1 MKRILVTGAAGYI
14 GSLLVTELVAR
25 KYDVTAI
32 DNLSFSK
39 TSLLHLMEKKNFNL
53 IVGDVTNKKL
63 IKKEIKNKDII
74 IPLAALVG
82 APLCDKFKKQTVK
95 INLESIKFLLSKLKS
110 KQKIIYMNSNSGYGV
125 GKKNKFCDENTPLN
139 PISLYGRT
147 KAQAEIEVMKFKNS
161 ICFRLATVFGYS
173 YRMRTDVLVN
183 NFVLR
188 AITEKKLELFEPNF
202 RRNYIHV
209 RDVVRA
215 ILFSIDNFSRM
226 KSNIY
231 NLGLSTANLTKKQ
244 LALKIKKRIKDLKIS
259 IKEGRDPDK
268 RDYFVSNKKIEKFG
282 FRPIHQIDEGIDE
295 MTKVFKIK
303 TKFNNNY

>member
-1 MKRILVTGAAGYI
+1 
-14 GSLLVTELVAR
+14 
-25 KYDVTAI
+25 
-32 DNLSFSK
+32 
-39 TSLLHLMEKKNFNL
+39 
-53 IVGDVTNKKL
+53 
-63 IKKEIKNKDII
+63 
-74 IPLAALVG
+74 
-82 APLCDKFKKQTVK
+82 
-95 INLESIKFLLSKLKS
+95 
-110 KQKIIYMNSNSGYGV
+110 
-125 GKKNKFCDENTPLN
+125 
-139 PISLYGRT
+139 
-147 KAQAEIEVMKFKNS
+147 MKFKNS

-259 IKEGRDPDK
+259 IKKGRDPDK
-268 RDYFVSNKKIEKFG
+268 RDYFVSNRKIEKFG
-282 FRPIHQIDEGIDE
+282 FRPIYQIDEGIDE